1 MNSINDDFD
10 CIGGEGWYN
19 VRLIVSYSLIAT
31 PLSELFGRCAKNPL
45 YRQFSSCGSFPQG
58 RFYSFGERSEYSII

>member
-45 YRQFSSCGSFPQG
+45 YRQFSSGGSVREG
-58 RFYSFGERSEYSII
+58 RLCSCGERSE